1 MLRPFSEN
9 IADSIYAC
17 HVFEHI
23 SYRRQ
28 LAVLRRWLEIL
39 KPGGR
44 LLLSVPDFD
53 KLANIYMRSDCEVR
67 SIESHLMGGQDYAEN
82 CHFAIFNRRH
92 LSGLLEQAGFVQISE
107 WHPRGEVAWPKDHSW
122 NEGVSLNL
130 VGRKA
135 KIVTVE
141 SPMKPNAK
149 KLAK

>member
-67 SIESHLMGGQDYAEN
+67 SIESHLMGGLP
-82 CHFAIFNRRH
+82 IPTKSPRH
-92 LSGLLEQAGFVQISE
+92 SDLMAPGI
-107 WHPRGEVAWPKDHSW
+107 PR
-122 NEGVSLNL
+122 
-130 VGRKA
+130 
-135 KIVTVE
+135 
-141 SPMKPNAK
+141 
-149 KLAK
+149 